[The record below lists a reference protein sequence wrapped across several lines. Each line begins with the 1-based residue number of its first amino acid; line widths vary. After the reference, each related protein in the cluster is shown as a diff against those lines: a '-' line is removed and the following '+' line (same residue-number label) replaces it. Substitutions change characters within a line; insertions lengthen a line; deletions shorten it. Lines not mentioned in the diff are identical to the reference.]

1 MLANGIDLSCVGS
14 ATITSIAYLLLS
26 RTASADFDDPSDATV
41 DSVVRTESAQP

>member
-26 RTASADFDDPSDATV
+26 RTASADLDDPSVVAA
-41 DSVVRTESAQP
+41 DSVVRTESVQQ